1 MPMQEREAVQGLP
14 REKCPVT
21 LSRLALASVF
31 AFGLCQGAYAATTP
45 TAPDPNLQ
53 ESFQQFDQS
62 SESGWRVLELQ
73 SKYSEGISLIQDY
86 REANSAKLLN
96 WQKASLAFHLG
107 DLYALAG
114 DNERAIAA
122 YQQAF
127 AFNAAANGAYIQA
140 FIAFLSQDR
149 TALLKA
155 RETLATT
162 NPGPWQ
168 KGDVAVVDELIK
180 YFGQPY
186 EAAFGAMGCVDKTI
200 RDSRPLWPQ
209 YCRGVLVKYA
219 AVYKSH

>member
-1 MPMQEREAVQGLP
+1 MLSHMALTAVL
-14 REKCPVT
+14 
-21 LSRLALASVF
+21 
-31 AFGLCQGAYAATTP
+31 AFGSCTGTSAATTP
-45 TAPDPNLQ
+45 ATPDPSQQ

-62 SESGWRVLELQ
+62 SDSGWRTLELQ

-86 REANSAKLLN
+86 REANSAKLLQ

-114 DNERAIAA
+114 DKEQAIAA
-122 YQQAF
+122 YQQAL
-127 AFNAAANGAYIQA
+127 AFNAASNGAYIQA

-180 YFGQPY
+180 YFGRPY
-186 EAAFGAMGCVDKTI
+186 EAVFGAMGCVDKTI
-200 RDSRPLWPQ
+200 RDSRPL
-209 YCRGVLVKYA
+209 
-219 AVYKSH
+219 

>member
-1 MPMQEREAVQGLP
+1 MV
-14 REKCPVT
+14 
-21 LSRLALASVF
+21 LALD
-31 AFGLCQGAYAATTP
+31 LCPRAPAATTQ
-45 TAPDPNLQ
+45 ASPDPVLQ

-62 SESGWRVLELQ
+62 SDSPWQLLELR
-73 SKYSEGISLIQDY
+73 SKYSEGIALIQNY
-86 REANSAKLLN
+86 RKANSAKLLK

-107 DLYALAG
+107 DLYALEG
-114 DNERAIAA
+114 DKEQAIAA

-127 AFNAAANGAYIQA
+127 AFNAATNGAYIQA

-149 TALLKA
+149 AALLKD

-168 KGDVAVVDELIK
+168 KGDVAVTDELIK

-186 EAAFGAMGCVDKTI
+186 EAVFGAMGCVDMTI

-209 YCRGVLVKYA
+209 YCQVVLVRYA